1 MNRLIV
7 TTVLL
12 LLRMNLLLLGGRW
25 IDFHVLKL
33 FSCRHQFHVTI
44 KASVLLRLGR
54 VLLGH
59 DDLQL
64 LVVLVGELRRGVAR
78 HEHHVLTLRL
88 ESLSGRTGGLLRAR
102 VERLLVRLAGRGSRR
117 GWRRHQVRD
126 LSVWLSFVT
135 VHPHRRWICL

>member
-7 TTVLL
+7 TTVL

-44 KASVLLRLGR
+44 EASVLLRLGR

-64 LVVLVGELRRGVAR
+64 LVVLVRERRRGVAR
-78 HEHHVLTLRL
+78 HEHDVLALWL

-102 VERLLVRLAGRGSRR
+102 MERLLVGLTGRGSRR
-117 GWRRHQVRD
+117 WRRRHQVRD

-135 VHPHRRWICL
+135 VHSHRRRICL